1 MLAELI
7 LYATARSS
15 RPLRRLGLVGDA
27 VALWSRATRRRRDW
41 AGHERR
47 CHAIVAEA
55 VERLGSRRKVLVLGS
70 GLLRDVPLRLLRD
83 RFEQVMLL
91 DAVHLLPA
99 RIAARHRGV
108 TVVVGDLTG
117 MADVMAGAP
126 GPRRDPLARWRD
138 DPDLDLVIS
147 ANVLSQ
153 LAMAPA
159 AWLERRP
166 GREEDLP
173 PDLPPDLPARIVGW
187 HLDDLRALRCPVCL
201 LTDVSYRERRRDGT
215 EGADIDLMHGHD
227 LSRPRARWDW
237 EVATWGEVARDVAH
251 VHRVHAW
258 PNWSEET

>member
-41 AGHERR
+41 ADHERR
-47 CHAIVAEA
+47 CHAVVTEA
-55 VERLGSRRKVLVLGS
+55 VEGLASRRKVLVLGS
-70 GLLRDVPLRLLRD
+70 GLLRDVPLRHLRD
-83 RFEQVMLL
+83 RFAQVVLL

-99 RIAARHRGV
+99 RIAARHRDV
-108 TVVVGDLTG
+108 MAVVGDLTG
-117 MADVMAGAP
+117 MADIMAGAP
-126 GPRRDPLARWRD
+126 GPRRDPLAPWRD
-138 DPDLDLVIS
+138 DPELDLVIS

-166 GREEDLP
+166 GRA
-173 PDLPPDLPARIVGW
+173 DLPPDLPARIVGW

-201 LTDVSYRERRRDGT
+201 LTDVSYRERRRDGS
-215 EGADIDLMHGHD
+215 EGPEIDLLYGHD
-227 LSRPRARWDW
+227 LARPRARWDW
-237 EVATWGEVARDVAH
+237 EVATWGEVAREVAH

-258 PNWSEET
+258 RNWR

>member
-7 LYATARSS
+7 LYTTARSS

-27 VALWSRATRRRRDW
+27 VALWSRATRRRREW
-41 AGHERR
+41 AEHERR
-47 CHAIVAEA
+47 CHAVVTEA

-70 GLLRDVPLRLLRD
+70 GLLRDVPLRLLRE
-83 RFEQVMLL
+83 RFEQVVLF

-99 RIAARHRGV
+99 RIAARHPDV
-108 TVVVGDLTG
+108 TTVVGDLTG
-117 MADVMAGAP
+117 MAEVIAGAP

-166 GREEDLP
+166 GRRDM
-173 PDLPPDLPARIVGW
+173 PPDLPARIVGL
-187 HLDDLRALRCPVCL
+187 HLDDLRAFSCPVCL

-215 EGADIDLMHGHD
+215 EGPDIDLLHGHA
-227 LSRPRARWDW
+227 LPRPRARWDW

-251 VHRVHAW
+251 VHRVQAW
-258 PNWSEET
+258 PDWREET

>member
-7 LYATARSS
+7 LYATAKSS

-41 AGHERR
+41 ADHERR
-47 CHAIVAEA
+47 CHAVVAEA
-55 VERLGSRRKVLVLGS
+55 VEGLASRRKVLVLGS
-70 GLLRDVPLRLLRD
+70 GLLRDVPLPLLRS
-83 RFEQVMLL
+83 RFAKVVLL

-99 RIAARHRGV
+99 RIAARHRDV
-108 TVVVGDLTG
+108 AAVVGDLTG
-117 MADVMAGAP
+117 MADVMAGAS
-126 GPRRDPLARWRD
+126 GYRRDPLARWRN
-138 DPDLDLVIS
+138 DPELDLVVS

-166 GREEDLP
+166 GRADLP
-173 PDLPPDLPARIVGW
+173 PDHPSDLAAHIVGW

-201 LTDVSYRERRRDGT
+201 LTDVSYRERRRDGS
-215 EGADIDLMHGHD
+215 EGPAIDLLHRHD
-227 LSRPRARWDW
+227 LGRPDASWDW
-237 EVATWGEVARDVAH
+237 EVAPWGEIARDVAH

-258 PNWSEET
+258 RDWLEKT